1 MRFLIIHPPFAPAT
15 AMPYSPAALKAVLQ
29 QQLDLGISCL
39 DLNAAFH
46 HLQFPQFYEQLTDVN
61 DIHSYGKLLEQFAA
75 AARATAM
82 ENNKRVVVGKLPDL
96 FSELLQM
103 ILDQKP
109 DLVGF
114 SLIYN
119 SQCFYA
125 KVLLDALQ
133 EKNIPCIIGG
143 PAVNAKFRQTYTYL
157 RNEREI
163 IDYINKMFATKHQKT
178 NKSQAILADF
188 SDFKEQDY
196 FSKARIL
203 PIKTCSTCFYKQCTF
218 CTHFAQVPYQE
229 YDLEAIKATIVKNKA
244 QKIFFIDDMIATPR
258 LLELAAMLKPLNI
271 TWWCQLRPT
280 KDLLGKLQ
288 TLFDTG
294 LRSVAWG
301 VESGN
306 QRILDLMKKGTN
318 VSDVKA
324 VLAES
329 KHVGII
335 NMAYIMFGFPT
346 ETKIEFLDTIN
357 FLKENS
363 SSIDLVSTS
372 TFGLQHGS
380 KIETAPELYHI
391 TGINKT
397 QRTILDEKISYSTS
411 AGLQPEEVKKLKNS
425 YRKTIKNLDRLPR
438 QLAYFKEQVL
448 VEYTF

>member
-29 QQLDLGISCL
+29 QQLDLDVHCL

-46 HLQFPQFYEQLTDVN
+46 RLQFSQFYEQLLDANDV
-61 DIHSYGKLLEQFAA
+61 HSYGKLLEQFAA

-82 ENNKRVVVGKLPDL
+82 ENNKRVVAGRLPDL

-109 DLVGF
+109 DLVGL
-114 SLIYN
+114 SLVYN

-133 EKNIPCIIGG
+133 KQNIPCIIGG
-143 PAVNAKFRQTYTYL
+143 PAVNAKFRQTYMYL
-157 RNEREI
+157 RNEQEI
-163 IDYINKMFATKHQKT
+163 MGYINKMFVTKHPKK
-178 NKSQAILADF
+178 NKSQTLLADF
-188 SDFKEQDY
+188 SDFQKEDY

-229 YDLEAIKATIVKNKA
+229 YDLGVVKATILKNNAK
-244 QKIFFIDDMIATPR
+244 KIFFIDDMIATPR
-258 LLELAAMLKPLNI
+258 LLELAAMLKPLHVK
-271 TWWCQLRPT
+271 WRCQLRPT

-288 TLFDTG
+288 TLYDAG

-306 QRILDLMKKGTN
+306 QRIMDMMKKGTV

-329 KHVGII
+329 KQSGII
-335 NMAYIMFGFPT
+335 NIAYIMFGFPT
-346 ETKIEFLDTIN
+346 ETKAEFLDTIN

-363 SSIDLVSTS
+363 DNIDLVSTS

-380 KIETAPELYHI
+380 KIEAAPELYNITHI
-391 TGINKT
+391 HRE
-397 QRTILDEKISYSTS
+397 QRTILDEKISYSTN

-425 YRKTIKNLDRLPR
+425 YRKTIKNLDKLPR
-438 QLAYFKEQVL
+438 PFAYFKEQVL
-448 VEYTF
+448 GFV